1 MIYIILLENINR
13 NNFYNSCLKTNFIFL
28 PPTQLS
34 QKSSIFSNHIAFS
47 SLRTF
52 GAYNSD
58 LTARGLHP
66 LDPYFFHLWEFFSSV
81 SVLWVASKPHEEKF
95 SREKTSLNRDVS
107 FNSGL
112 ALQACFAT
120 KNSDVVIFVK
130 IIKENLWNAL
140 HFI

>member
-95 SREKTSLNRDVS
+95 SREKTSLNRDVIRNREKTLKCKGGFG
-107 FNSGL
+107 FNSSINCGL
-112 ALQACFAT
+112 PDTFIISSCCFR
-120 KNSDVVIFVK
+120 
-130 IIKENLWNAL
+130 
-140 HFI
+140 